1 MNMKWV
7 HSEIGNYSQEMTLM
21 FLGKIR
27 YPNFGE
33 KKTSMWEDVINKV
46 DDFIWF
52 NQTKLAVDY
61 TKRCFSP
68 FGLWNFILKIPSPEM
83 ISNTSPGYQ
92 VLDVGWCRGYYPGKR
107 LFQTILYSKFGRIRG
122 TSNDITIFKM
132 MLSSFCNFRFSSG
145 WLVVVVLFHI

>member
-61 TKRCFSP
+61 TKRGFSP

-92 VLDVGWCRGYYPGKR
+92 VLDVGVIIRGR
-107 LFQTILYSKFGRIRG
+107 DYSKLFYTLNLAEFEGPQM
-122 TSNDITIFKM
+122 TSRFSRWC
-132 MLSSFCNFRFSSG
+132 LVWCNFRKIQVAG
-145 WLVVVVLFHI
+145 WLWLYFSIFRD